1 MSIQTPATTLNRIKR
16 RAKIIARL
24 EQIQHVYA
32 LDKAAQEAGFRNFNH
47 ARNVIEATIPASLP
61 IMPTHYV
68 TLSAY
73 WRDYDVGVSGR
84 ETLRIPLKRPW
95 TELIRKPQF
104 DNGQGL
110 YGFDL
115 VDGSNHPEH
124 LGNWQNISASGARR
138 RVCAAARTLAFID
151 ATGLRP
157 SSAFRRAFPSDYFEY
172 GIRIPGQDHA
182 TVWFDPSNRRY
193 LIANEPYE
201 AAAESRRS
209 RGEQEQQQ
217 WCEKYGYDTTKAPWL
232 GMYNPD
238 GGTHLYLF
246 SHKNKG
252 IALEPVIAA
261 LAQLAPPLVEADWT
275 GGSTQNT
282 FPPRVRRIVEPIED
296 GSI

>member
-1 MSIQTPATTLNRIKR
+1 MMLAFL
-16 RAKIIARL
+16 A
-24 EQIQHVYA
+24 
-32 LDKAAQEAGFRNFNH
+32 
-47 ARNVIEATIPASLP
+47 
-61 IMPTHYV
+61 
-68 TLSAY
+68 
-73 WRDYDVGVSGR
+73 
-84 ETLRIPLKRPW
+84 
-95 TELIRKPQF
+95 KPQF
-104 DNGQGL
+104 DNCQGL